1 MTMQSIEPL
10 HTVKRAS
17 RLVER
22 TAPCAFLEFMTA
34 GKHPATLTDTI
45 FSLSHRDLA
54 HRCSQCNGITEKHV
68 RAKNSNGTTVGKF
81 YLLRG
86 RFTLLP
92 SFRSLPH
99 YALLV
104 VLVCLLKIQSQS
116 GAPNSSNRRVLHRQE
131 VALMLRHPSLINCVN
146 RTAFARS
153 HRSCIAI
160 F

>member
-54 HRCSQCNGITEKHV
+54 RRCSQCNGITEKQRYTCELKIVTGLPWESFQFAWSFH
-68 RAKNSNGTTVGKF
+68 APP
-81 YLLRG
+81 
-86 RFTLLP
+86 LLP
-92 SFRSLPH
+92 LASSLCAPGGSDCFMEYHAVGSNHALTFSSFFPRRLKVSAH
-99 YALLV
+99 VMRALQLV
-104 VLVCLLKIQSQS
+104 
-116 GAPNSSNRRVLHRQE
+116 
-131 VALMLRHPSLINCVN
+131 
-146 RTAFARS
+146 
-153 HRSCIAI
+153 
-160 F
+160 

>member
-10 HTVKRAS
+10 HTVKQAS

-45 FSLSHRDLA
+45 FSLSSLSHRDLA
-54 HRCSQCNGITEKHV
+54 RRCSQYNGITEKQRYTCELKIV
-68 RAKNSNGTTVGKF
+68 TGLPWESCQFIN
-81 YLLRG
+81 LLRG

-99 YALLV
+99 YALLYT
-104 VLVCLLKIQSQS
+104 
-116 GAPNSSNRRVLHRQE
+116 LH
-131 VALMLRHPSLINCVN
+131 ALQAHLMKPSFHNNDL
-146 RTAFARS
+146 
-153 HRSCIAI
+153 H
-160 F
+160 